1 MSFRKENPIKTPPT
15 YSDFSASFSRNV
27 ITNDVVRL
35 NDIDAVKRSVKN
47 LIVTD
52 KYERLLDPELGAGI
66 SELLFEQMTPLTTV
80 ALRETIIQ
88 TLNQYEPRIN
98 IDTIDVTPDYDRN
111 SYFISIAFSLVRN
124 EQAGTVEFLLNRIR

>member
-52 KYERLLDPELGAGI
+52 KYERLLDPEFGAGI

-88 TLNQYEPRIN
+88 TLNRYEPRIN

>member
-1 MSFRKENPIKTPPT
+1 MSFRKENPIKSPPT

-47 LIVTD
+47 LVMTD
-52 KYERLLDPELGAGI
+52 KYERLLDPALGAGI

-88 TLNQYEPRIN
+88 TLNQITTN
-98 IDTIDVTPDYDRN
+98 
-111 SYFISIAFSLVRN
+111 L
-124 EQAGTVEFLLNRIR
+124 

>member
-88 TLNQYEPRIN
+88 TLNRYEPRIN

-124 EQAGTVEFLLNRIR
+124 EQVGTVEFLLNRIR

>member
-1 MSFRKENPIKTPPT
+1 MSFRKENPIKAPPT

-88 TLNQYEPRIN
+88 TLNRYEPRIN

-124 EQAGTVEFLLNRIR
+124 EQVGTVEFLLNRIR

>member
-1 MSFRKENPIKTPPT
+1 
-15 YSDFSASFSRNV
+15 
-27 ITNDVVRL
+27 VRL

-88 TLNQYEPRIN
+88 TLNRYEPRIN

-124 EQAGTVEFLLNRIR
+124 EQVGTVEFLLNRIR

>member
-88 TLNQYEPRIN
+88 TLNRYEPRIN

>member
-1 MSFRKENPIKTPPT
+1 MAFRKENPIKTPPT

-88 TLNQYEPRIN
+88 TLNRYEPRIN

-124 EQAGTVEFLLNRIR
+124 EQVGTVEFLLNRIR

>member
-1 MSFRKENPIKTPPT
+1 MSFRKENPIKSPPA

-47 LIVTD
+47 LVMTD
-52 KYERLLDPELGAGI
+52 KYERLLDPALGAGI

-111 SYFISIAFSLVRN
+111 TYFISIAFSLVRN
-124 EQAGTVEFLLNRIR
+124 EQVGTVEFLLNRIR

>member
-1 MSFRKENPIKTPPT
+1 MSFRKEKPIKSPPT
-15 YSDFSASFSRNV
+15 YSDFTASFSRNV

-35 NDIDAVKRSVKN
+35 NDIDAVMRSVKN
-47 LIVTD
+47 LVMTD
-52 KYERLLDPELGAGI
+52 KYERLLDPALGAGI

>member
-1 MSFRKENPIKTPPT
+1 MSFRKENPIKAPPT
-15 YSDFSASFSRNV
+15 YSDFSASFGRNV

-88 TLNQYEPRIN
+88 TLNRYEPRIN

-124 EQAGTVEFLLNRIR
+124 EQVGTVEFLLNRIR